1 MPLPARPRPLPAWG
15 DPLPRLCKALVVA
28 LIALLICSMGLAAP
42 AGANVDQCAPPGVDS
57 ASALPTNLA
66 QAATGPGEDKYT
78 TATVAPLGSVDIGA
92 LGLSVPGTLTIG
104 TLSDAPPSIC
114 INSEGQFTGFDNEL
128 LRAIADK
135 LGLKI
140 NFVGTEF
147 SGLLAQV
154 ASRRFDV
161 GSSSITTTDA
171 RRRTV
176 GFTNGYDFGYFSLV
190 VPAASPIT
198 GFDKLAAGQRIGVVQ
213 GTVQESYVID
223 TPHLEPVK
231 FPDYN
236 TVYAS
241 LKTRQI
247 DAWVA
252 PSQQASG
259 TVQAGDPAEI
269 VENTFSL
276 DNFVAWAV
284 ARDNQPLIDALNSG
298 LDAIIAD
305 GTWSR
310 LYTDWVPRA
319 LPPGWKPGSKAA
331 PAPQLPDFN
340 EIATENQAAGSS
352 GAGAAAP
359 KSTLSQLA
367 ESFLDWDLYK
377 QAIPDLF
384 KTGLPNTLILTISAS
399 VIGLVLGMALAVA
412 GISRARWLRWPARIY
427 TDIFR
432 GLPEVV
438 IILLIGLG
446 VGPVVGGLTGNNPYP
461 LGIAAL
467 GLMAAAYVGEI
478 FRSGIQSVE
487 AGQMEAAR
495 ALGLFVCDI
504 DAAGGGAARRSP
516 GAAGVDEPVHL
527 AVEGVVAGVLP
538 GSGCQPEG
546 VVPSRPRSER
556 ADRQPV
562 AVGRGGAVLSGFD
575 CAADASREFHRQPAA
590 TGPQARRG
598 RSAYAV
604 HLPGDDLMASS
615 VVRAEP
621 VSLSANDIHSAFGPN
636 AVLRGVDID
645 VPAGTTAAVIGPS
658 GSGKSTLLRT
668 LNRLYEPDR
677 GDILLDGRSVLK
689 DNPDQLRQRIGMVFQ
704 HFNLFPHRSVLDNV
718 TLAPRRLKRLGAE
731 QARELG
737 LAQLDRVGL
746 RHKAD
751 VRPGTCRAGSSNAS
765 RSPARWQ
772 CPRR

>member
-1 MPLPARPRPLPAWG
+1 M
-15 DPLPRLCKALVVA
+15 A
-28 LIALLICSMGLAAP
+28 LIALLIGSLGMAAP
-42 AGANVDQCAPPGVDS
+42 AAAQVDQCAPPGVES

-66 QAATGPGEDKYT
+66 AAATGPEADRYT
-78 TATVAPLGSVDIGA
+78 TATVQPLDSIDIRA
-92 LGLSVPGTLTIG
+92 LGLSVPGTLTVG

-114 INSEGQFTGFDNEL
+114 INSAGQFTGFDNGL
-128 LRAIADK
+128 LRAIAEK

-190 VPAASPIT
+190 VPTGSPIT

-213 GTVQESYVID
+213 GTVQEAYVVD
-223 TPHLEPVK
+223 TLGLDPVK

-259 TVQAGDPAEI
+259 TVQPGDPAEI
-269 VENTFSL
+269 IENTFSL

-284 ARDNQPLIDALNSG
+284 ANDNPPLIDALNSG

-310 LYTDWVPRA
+310 LYSDWVPRA

-331 PAPQLPDFN
+331 PVPQLPDFDAIAAEN
-340 EIATENQAAGSS
+340 ESAPS
-352 GAGAAAP
+352 GAAAP

-367 ESFLDWDLYK
+367 AAFGTWELYK

-384 KTGLPNTLILTISAS
+384 KTGLPNTLILTVSAA
-399 VIGLVLGMALAVA
+399 VIGLALGMALAVA
-412 GISRARWLRWPARIY
+412 GISRHRWLRWPARVY

-446 VGPVVGGLTGNNPYP
+446 LGPVVGGLTGNNPYP

-487 AGQMEAAR
+487 TGQMEASR
-495 ALGLFVCDI
+495 ALGFSYPLSMRLVVIPQGIRRVLPALMNQFISLLKASSLVYFLGLIASQRELFQVGRDLNAQTGNLSPLV
-504 DAAGGGAARRSP
+504 AAGIFYLLLTIP
-516 GAAGVDEPVHL
+516 LTHL
-527 AVEGVVAGVLP
+527 VNYI
-538 GSGCQPEG
+538 
-546 VVPSRPRSER
+546 
-556 ADRQPV
+556 D
-562 AVGRGGAVLSGFD
+562 GRM
-575 CAADASREFHRQPAA
+575 
-590 TGPQARRG
+590 RRG
-598 RSAYAV
+598 NK
-604 HLPGDDLMASS
+604 PTEED
-615 VVRAEP
+615 
-621 VSLSANDIHSAFGPN
+621 
-636 AVLRGVDID
+636 
-645 VPAGTTAAVIGPS
+645 
-658 GSGKSTLLRT
+658 
-668 LNRLYEPDR
+668 
-677 GDILLDGRSVLK
+677 
-689 DNPDQLRQRIGMVFQ
+689 
-704 HFNLFPHRSVLDNV
+704 
-718 TLAPRRLKRLGAE
+718 TLAL
-731 QARELG
+731 
-737 LAQLDRVGL
+737 
-746 RHKAD
+746 
-751 VRPGTCRAGSSNAS
+751 SN
-765 RSPARWQ
+765 Q
-772 CPRR
+772 EMI

>member
-1 MPLPARPRPLPAWG
+1 MRIL
-15 DPLPRLCKALVVA
+15 KALVVA
-28 LIALLICSMGLAAP
+28 LIAVLLLGFEPPAA
-42 AGANVDQCAPPGVDS
+42 ANVDQCAPPGVQS

-66 QAATGPGEDKYT
+66 AAAQGPGADKYT
-78 TATVAPLGSVDIGA
+78 TATVEPLTAVNVNA
-92 LGLSVPGTLTIG
+92 LGLSVPGTLTVG

-114 INSEGQFTGFDNEL
+114 INSAGQFTGFDNEL
-128 LRAIADK
+128 LRAIAQR

-154 ASRRFDV
+154 AARRFDV

-171 RRRTV
+171 RRQTV

-190 VPAASPIT
+190 VPAGSPIT

-213 GTVQESYVID
+213 GTVQEAYVID
-223 TPHLEPVK
+223 TLHLQPVK

-259 TVQAGDPAEI
+259 TVQPGDPAQI
-269 VENTFSL
+269 IENTFSL

-284 ARDNQPLIDALNSG
+284 AKENKPLIDALNSG

-305 GTWSR
+305 GTWAR

-331 PAPQLPDFN
+331 PAPQLPDFAA
-340 EIATENQAAGSS
+340 IAAAHQQPASQG
-352 GAGAAAP
+352 AAP
-359 KSTLSQLA
+359 KSTLSQLKD
-367 ESFLDWDLYK
+367 SFLNWDLYK

-384 KTGLPNTLILTISAS
+384 KTGLPNTLILTVSAA
-399 VIGLVLGMALAVA
+399 VIGLVLGMALAIA
-412 GISRARWLRWPARIY
+412 GISRSRWLRWPARVY

-461 LGIAAL
+461 LGIVAL

-487 AGQMEAAR
+487 PGQLEASR
-495 ALGLFVCDI
+495 ALGFSYPSAMRLVVVPQGVRRVLPALMNQFISLLKASSLVYFLGLVANQRELFQVGRDLNAQTGNLSPLV
-504 DAAGGGAARRSP
+504 AAGLFYLLLTVP
-516 GAAGVDEPVHL
+516 LTHL
-527 AVEGVVAGVLP
+527 VNFID
-538 GSGCQPEG
+538 
-546 VVPSRPRSER
+546 SR
-556 ADRQPV
+556 
-562 AVGRGGAVLSGFD
+562 L
-575 CAADASREFHRQPAA
+575 
-590 TGPQARRG
+590 RRG
-598 RSAYAV
+598 RE
-604 HLPGDDLMASS
+604 PGREDPL
-615 VVRAEP
+615 E
-621 VSLSANDIHSAFGPN
+621 LSTSQEMI
-636 AVLRGVDID
+636 
-645 VPAGTTAAVIGPS
+645 
-658 GSGKSTLLRT
+658 
-668 LNRLYEPDR
+668 
-677 GDILLDGRSVLK
+677 
-689 DNPDQLRQRIGMVFQ
+689 
-704 HFNLFPHRSVLDNV
+704 
-718 TLAPRRLKRLGAE
+718 
-731 QARELG
+731 
-737 LAQLDRVGL
+737 
-746 RHKAD
+746 
-751 VRPGTCRAGSSNAS
+751 
-765 RSPARWQ
+765 
-772 CPRR
+772 